1 MERLLE
7 KIRAFVSHTY
17 QISSPRFDS
26 FMQAIGIWYESR
38 LHNLNRRTLIILFI
52 GLIVVSAVYIEGFK
66 SPEGFPTDQYI
77 TIEDGSS
84 LTSLADELED
94 LNIVRSA
101 PLLKAVVFLRGGQ
114 RSVDAGDY
122 VFAKPVG
129 IFSIARIITTG
140 AYGLEPIRI
149 TIPEGATVADM
160 AIIYGK
166 RLFKFDPENF
176 FVEAIRYEGFLYPDT
191 YYFLPNVREDE
202 VIAVMRDNFNK
213 RITPYIQDIE
223 ESKYTLKEI
232 IILASIIEKEA
243 WKEKDRKLIS
253 GVLQNRLEADMLLQV
268 DATFTYTHGKGT
280 YQITLAEL
288 SDEENLYNTYVYK
301 GLPPGPIAAVGDS
314 SIEAALNPTQNDYI
328 FYLADRKGNTYYST
342 TYAKHLAKKRQYV
355 DK

>member
-1 MERLLE
+1 MERILE
-7 KIRAFVSHTY
+7 KIRNFLSHTY
-17 QISSPRFDS
+17 QISSPRFDA
-26 FMQAIGIWYESR
+26 FMQAIGIWHDSR
-38 LHNLNRRTLIILFI
+38 LHNLNRRTLVILFI
-52 GLIVVSAVYIEGFK
+52 GVLLASAVYIEGFK

-77 TIEDGSS
+77 TIGEGSS
-84 LTSLADELED
+84 LTSLAKEFEE
-94 LNIVRSA
+94 LNIVRNAS
-101 PLLKAVVFLRGGQ
+101 LLKVVVFLRGGQ

-122 VFAKPVG
+122 LFAKPVG
-129 IFSIARIITTG
+129 IFAVARIITTG
-140 AYGLEPIRI
+140 TYGLEPIRI

-176 FVEAIRYEGFLYPDT
+176 FVGAIKYEGFLYPDT

-213 RITPYIQDIE
+213 RIAPYVQDIE
-223 ESKYTLKEI
+223 ESKYTLREI

-243 WKEKDRKLIS
+243 WKEEDRKLIS
-253 GVLQNRLEADMLLQV
+253 GVLHNRLDADMLLQV

-288 SDEENLYNTYVYK
+288 SDKENLYNTYVYK
-301 GLPPGPIAAVGDS
+301 GLPPGPIAAVGGS

-342 TYAKHLAKKRQYV
+342 TYVQHLAKKRRYV
-355 DK
+355 DR